1 MVLPQDI
8 EDLPNGLETIVGE
21 RGVQLSGGQRAR
33 VSTLAYTVARGG
45 GVSGATRMWNY
56 PVRWLLKTVI
66 GW

>member
-33 VSTLAYTVARGG
+33 VSKLAYTVGR
-45 GVSGATRMWNY
+45 
-56 PVRWLLKTVI
+56 VREGDRLICGTIW
-66 GW
+66 

>member
-33 VSTLAYTVARGG
+33 VSKLGYTEGRVGRGG
-45 GVSGATRMWNY
+45 GGTLMWNY
-56 PVRWLLKTVI
+56 PVR
-66 GW
+66 